1 MTMNSAVQIGDLRFR
16 KMITADEIAVRVRAM
31 AKELNFR
38 FAGKEVVVLSV
49 LNGAFM
55 FTADLIRALEFDVE
69 CRFLRIQSYHGT
81 RSTGVL
87 KVDNPEI
94 LQLKGRHVL
103 VVEDIVD
110 SGRTMQFICS
120 SLSDHGAETVTV
132 ATFLHKP
139 DALEVP
145 AQVDYV
151 GFVIGNEFV
160 VGYGLD
166 YHGRGRQLPDLYQ
179 HISD

>member
-1 MTMNSAVQIGDLRFR
+1 MIQDTAVQIRDLRFR
-16 KMITADEIAVRVRAM
+16 KMISAEEIGARVHAL
-31 AKELNFR
+31 AEELNAR
-38 FAGKEVVVLSV
+38 FKGKEVVVVSV

-55 FTADLIRALEFDVE
+55 FTADLIRALDFDVE

-81 RSTGVL
+81 KSTGVL
-87 KVDNPEI
+87 KVENPEI
-94 LQLKGRHVL
+94 LQLTEKHVL

-120 SLSDHGAETVTV
+120 SLEAHGAATVTV

-139 DALEVP
+139 DAMEVP
-145 AQVDYV
+145 APVDYA
-151 GFVIGNEFV
+151 GFIIDKEFV

-166 YHGRGRQLPDLYQ
+166 YHGMGRQLPDLYQ
-179 HISD
+179 RIND